1 MKDHNKFVIMVHGG
15 AWDIPETE
23 HNNHLKGVEKAVLIG
38 FALLNSGKD
47 AVTAVIET
55 VKQLE
60 RDATFDAGC
69 GSFLNR
75 DGEVE
80 MDAIVMDGKDLSTG
94 AVAAIQNVAHPVEIA
109 NLVRLQTEHT
119 LLVGQGASRFAFN
132 AGIDFFPTEKLLVGR
147 ELERYKELKKKKRFK
162 TREFFEHIP
171 KRDTV
176 GAVAS
181 DAYGNIAVAT
191 STGGTPNK
199 LPGRVGDSPIIG
211 AGAYAD
217 NYLGG
222 ASSTGWGESL
232 MKILLAKS
240 AVDFMSRGSN
250 AQDAA
255 QQAITYLE
263 KRVDGRGGIIC
274 IDTKGNA
281 AYAYNT
287 PYMARAI
294 ADQTGLLHV
303 GILRP

>member
-1 MKDHNKFVIMVHGG
+1 
-15 AWDIPETE
+15 
-23 HNNHLKGVEKAVLIG
+23 
-38 FALLNSGKD
+38 
-47 AVTAVIET
+47 
-55 VKQLE
+55 
-60 RDATFDAGC
+60 
-69 GSFLNR
+69 
-75 DGEVE
+75 
-80 MDAIVMDGKDLSTG
+80 
-94 AVAAIQNVAHPVEIA
+94 
-109 NLVRLQTEHT
+109 
-119 LLVGQGASRFAFN
+119 
-132 AGIDFFPTEKLLVGR
+132 
-147 ELERYKELKKKKRFK
+147 
-162 TREFFEHIP
+162 
-171 KRDTV
+171 
-176 GAVAS
+176 
-181 DAYGNIAVAT
+181 VAT